1 MKRRM
6 KRIVSI
12 LLTLAL
18 VLSSFSF
25 AFADVTYTVKSGD
38 ALWKIAKTYGVSYQS
53 IATKNKLSNA
63 NLIRVGQKLII
74 PTTSVATKPTTP
86 TTPTA
91 TTGIKGTVLTIATT
105 TSTNDTGLLD
115 VLVPAFDKKY
125 GTKTKWLSVGSGEA
139 MEIGKRG
146 DADVLLVHSPAAEKQ
161 FIADG
166 FGINRKD
173 VMYNFYYIVG
183 PKADPAKISG
193 TKLAVDAF
201 KAIYAADAT
210 FLSRADKSGT
220 NTKELAIWKA
230 AGVAPTG
237 ATDKWYKEAGVGM
250 LDLLNMANET
260 KGYTLVDSGTW
271 GANKDKLTN
280 LDIMV
285 KGDSALYN
293 PYGVIQVNPAKYAN
307 VNSKAAKAFSDFITS
322 AEGQKIIGD
331 FTSKAGQKLFVPDA
345 K

>member
-1 MKRRM
+1 M
-6 KRIVSI
+6 KRILSL

-25 AFADVTYTVKSGD
+25 AFADVNYTVKSGD
-38 ALWKIAKTYGVSYQS
+38 ALWKIAKAYGVTYQS
-53 IATKNKLSNA
+53 IAAKNKLQNA
-63 NLIRVGQKLII
+63 NFIKVGQKLVI

-86 TTPTA
+86 TVV
-91 TTGIKGTVLTIATT
+91 TGIKGTTLTIATT

-115 VLVPAFDKKY
+115 VLVPAFDLKY

-146 DADVLLVHSPAAEKQ
+146 DADVLLVHSPAAEKL
-161 FIADG
+161 FISDG

-183 PKADPAKISG
+183 PKTDPAKVNG

-230 AGVAPTG
+230 AGLAPTG

-271 GANKDKLTN
+271 GANSTKLTN
-280 LDIMV
+280 LDVLV

-293 PYGVIQVNPAKYAN
+293 PYGVIQVNPAKYTN

-322 AEGQKIIGD
+322 PEGQKIIGD
-331 FTSKAGQKLFVPDA
+331 FTSKAGQKLFIPDA

>member
-1 MKRRM
+1 M
-6 KRIVSI
+6 KRIISVF
-12 LLTLAL
+12 LTLAL

-25 AFADVTYTVKSGD
+25 AFADTTYTVKSGD
-38 ALWKIAKTYGVSYQS
+38 VLWKIGKTFGVTYQS
-53 IATKNKLSNA
+53 IAAKNALQNA
-63 NLIRVGQKLII
+63 NFIRVGQKLII
-74 PTTSVATKPTTP
+74 PTTSVATKPATP
-86 TTPTA
+86 KPV
-91 TTGIKGTVLTIATT
+91 TGIKGTTLTIATT

-115 VLVPAFDKKY
+115 VLVPAFDLKY

-183 PKADPAKISG
+183 PKADPAKVSG
-193 TKLAVDAF
+193 KTAAVDAF

-220 NTKELAIWKA
+220 NTKELAIWKT
-230 AGVAPTG
+230 AGLAPTG

-250 LDLLNMANET
+250 LDLLNMANEV

-271 GANKDKLTN
+271 GANKGKLTN
-280 LDIMV
+280 LDVMV
-285 KGDSALYN
+285 KGDPILFN
-293 PYGVIQVNPAKYAN
+293 PYGVIQVNPAKYPN
-307 VNSKAAKAFSDFITS
+307 VHSKAALAFSNFITS
-322 AEGQKIIGD
+322 AEGQKIIGN
-331 FTSKAGQKLFVPDA
+331 FTSKAGQKLFIPDA